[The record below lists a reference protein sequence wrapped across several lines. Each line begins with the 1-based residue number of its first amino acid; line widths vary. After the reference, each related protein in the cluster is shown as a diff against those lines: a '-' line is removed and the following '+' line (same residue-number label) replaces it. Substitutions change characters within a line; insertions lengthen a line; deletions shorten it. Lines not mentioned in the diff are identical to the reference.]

1 MAIRSKDFV
10 GIAEGIRSHELS
22 AKDQIEK
29 LKGRISEKKFIEW
42 YNFISGS
49 CYCCGL

>member
-29 LKGRISEKKFIEW
+29 LNVNS
-42 YNFISGS
+42 S
-49 CYCCGL
+49 